1 MSPHHSATHRHHQK
15 STIKGSITTEST
27 GCPPSP
33 PMFKTTRPITPLYS
47 NHSQDSTEH
56 PSDLEHGFPQ
66 TGHVTSNNDTEATFD
81 DDLTTTNGDAS
92 SRNDTGTNY
101 SCTISVRR
109 AIQHLVPNYY
119 EDSKQMELSAPDDR
133 VMVLD
138 IGSQL
143 SKIGTAGSNK
153 PTAIF
158 QSMVAKHKV
167 NGSRSIGSLLSG
179 MNNIKLSNY
188 QCSYPVCRGVIE
200 NYDDYESILHSI
212 FYDKLGV
219 NPHDFKSLLIQPM
232 LAPQQQST
240 KIAELCFEK
249 FGLSAL
255 FLAQDA
261 LCALYAS
268 GGNTGLSISSGH
280 GITSVVPI
288 YEGYVLP
295 HAAETLDFAGC
306 DVTAYLKDTLNLHG
320 LFRSPL
326 SENKF
331 ADSLKQK
338 AAYIAYDYK
347 LERQHTAME
356 RFVYSL
362 PDGSEIEVGP
372 QRFECTEAL
381 FSRNVKR
388 RGGGG
393 RGNSNGGGVSV
404 IADVVTTAL
413 SRSDENIR
421 RVLFENIVCSGGNTM
436 TKGFDDRLKKEID
449 LSAPEQSGWKT
460 RVFGLVDRKLS
471 CWIGGSIMAS
481 LSHMD
486 QLWIGKAQF
495 EEHGPGIMAR
505 RSMSR

>member
-1 MSPHHSATHRHHQK
+1 
-15 STIKGSITTEST
+15 
-27 GCPPSP
+27 
-33 PMFKTTRPITPLYS
+33 MFVLIV
-47 NHSQDSTEH
+47 
-56 PSDLEHGFPQ
+56 PSD
-66 TGHVTSNNDTEATFD
+66 D
-81 DDLTTTNGDAS
+81 
-92 SRNDTGTNY
+92 
-101 SCTISVRR
+101 
-109 AIQHLVPNYY
+109 
-119 EDSKQMELSAPDDR
+119 DSKQIELSTADDR
-133 VMVLD
+133 VVVLD

-153 PTAIF
+153 PAAIF

-179 MNNIKLSNY
+179 MNNIKASNY
-188 QCSYPVCRGVIE
+188 QCSYPVERGVIKS
-200 NYDDYESILHSI
+200 YDDYESILHSV

-219 NPHDFKSLLIQPM
+219 NPDDFKSLLIQPM
-232 LAPQQQST
+232 MSPKHQST

-255 FLAQDA
+255 YLAQDA

-306 DVTAYLKDTLNLHG
+306 DVTDYLKDKLKLHG
-320 LFRSPL
+320 MFRSPL

-338 AAYIAYDYK
+338 LSYVAHDFK
-347 LERQHTAME
+347 LEKQHTKFE
-356 RFVYSL
+356 RIVYRL
-362 PDGSEIEVGP
+362 PDGSEIDVGQ

-381 FSRNVKR
+381 FSRNLKR
-388 RGGGG
+388 RSSGAV
-393 RGNSNGGGVSV
+393 NTV
-404 IADVVTTAL
+404 IADAVKTAL
-413 SRSDENIR
+413 SRSGDDIR

-449 LSAPEQSGWKT
+449 LSAPEKSGWKT

-486 QLWIGKAQF
+486 QLWISKEQF
-495 EEHGPGIMAR
+495 EEHGTGIMER
-505 RSMSR
+505 RSLSR

>member
-1 MSPHHSATHRHHQK
+1 MEYDRYLCFDPKCIDHSISTHV
-15 STIKGSITTEST
+15 
-27 GCPPSP
+27 CP
-33 PMFKTTRPITPLYS
+33 FV
-47 NHSQDSTEH
+47 NHS
-56 PSDLEHGFPQ
+56 
-66 TGHVTSNNDTEATFD
+66 D
-81 DDLTTTNGDAS
+81 D
-92 SRNDTGTNY
+92 
-101 SCTISVRR
+101 
-109 AIQHLVPNYY
+109 
-119 EDSKQMELSAPDDR
+119 DSKQMELSTSDDR
-133 VMVLD
+133 VIVLD

-153 PTAIF
+153 PAAIF

-179 MNNIKLSNY
+179 LNNIKLSNY
-188 QCSYPVCRGVIE
+188 QCSYPVERGVIQ

-219 NPHDFKSLLIQPM
+219 NPQDFKSLLIQPM
-232 LAPQQQST
+232 LAPQHQST

-249 FGLSAL
+249 FGLNAL

-306 DVTAYLKDTLNLHG
+306 DVTHYLKDKLNLHG

-338 AAYIAYDYK
+338 LCYIAHDFK
-347 LERQHTAME
+347 LEHQHTMFE
-356 RFVYSL
+356 RIVYRL

-372 QRFECTEAL
+372 QRFECTEPL

-388 RGGGG
+388 KNAVRD
-393 RGNSNGGGVSV
+393 SNGGTTV
-404 IADVVTTAL
+404 IADVVKKAL
-413 SRSDENIR
+413 SRSGEDIR

-449 LSAPEQSGWKT
+449 LSAPDQSGWKT

-486 QLWIGKAQF
+486 QLWITKAQF
-495 EEHGPGIMAR
+495 EEHGAGIMSR